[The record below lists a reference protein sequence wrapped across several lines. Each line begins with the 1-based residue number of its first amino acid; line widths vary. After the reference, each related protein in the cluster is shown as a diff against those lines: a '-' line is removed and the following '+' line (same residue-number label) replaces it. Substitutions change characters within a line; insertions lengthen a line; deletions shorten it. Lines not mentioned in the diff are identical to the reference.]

1 VSLRLRL
8 YKHRTDFDAGH
19 QTDERESLSKI
30 PQLFAELVDGGE
42 KLETVVR
49 TVVALLT
56 GDATR

>member
-1 VSLRLRL
+1 MSLRRGL
-8 YKHRTDFDAGH
+8 YEYCTNFNAGH

-56 GDATR
+56 GDVAR